1 MVIAINKTTNKKK
14 ILIYNDSI
22 LMLDKND
29 DIIFE
34 LNDDILKYNIKFSF
48 NEEGEPYS
56 TNFWKDDEKK
66 TLHYSLNNWDS
77 STYVEITKPILI
89 EEIGGTKIWMKF
101 RNQSLQ
107 NKEHRKFNISIWK
120 EL

>member
-14 ILIYNDSI
+14 ILIYNNSI

-56 TNFWKDDEKK
+56 TNFWKDDEKNIALLIKQLGFVNLCRNNK
-66 TLHYSLNNWDS
+66 TY
-77 STYVEITKPILI
+77 TY
-89 EEIGGTKIWMKF
+89 
-101 RNQSLQ
+101 
-107 NKEHRKFNISIWK
+107 
-120 EL
+120 